1 MAKADLPFYMNV
13 LTYIKEST
21 NELKKVQWLTK
32 KQTIN
37 YTIAVFALSAGV
49 AIFFALLDYV
59 LNLGLDEL
67 IK

>member
-1 MAKADLPFYMNV
+1 MNIV
-13 LTYIKEST
+13 TYVKESIL
-21 NELKKVQWLTK
+21 ELKKVQWLTK

-49 AIFFALLDYV
+49 AIFFAVLDRV
-59 LNLGLDEL
+59 LNLGLDQL